1 MLTNRNLGLDLM
13 RLFAFYFVLIEHG
26 GKNPF
31 GDVLLGGLG
40 VEIFFVLSGFLIGRI
55 IIREF
60 KDFKGYETFRHFWVN
75 RWFRTLPL
83 YYLALLVQILLSN
96 KMEWGYLYYLVF
108 LQNNFYGI
116 SLFPISWSLVVEE
129 WFYLG
134 LPFVFF
140 LFRVAFRKVSII
152 HLVVCVVLLL
162 LIKGFVI
169 YFRGIP
175 FAGVNGNPLLRFDS
189 MLIGVILAMLYA
201 NHKSVFLKMSGIVY
215 FAIGLILTIV
225 LQYLVFYHFGISSLD
240 KLVSFNSVYFLVQSV
255 FIGLMLPFL
264 SESDIINNGILKV
277 SLLRKF
283 ITWTSILSYSFYL
296 FHMNLFH
303 LVQFFNLNDLT
314 FYISLV
320 VLYIFSYFIYLLY
333 EKPMTDLRRKFT

>member
-13 RLFAFYFVLIEHG
+13 RLFAIYFVLIEHG

-140 LFRVAFRKVSII
+140 LWNPSNQRSHFNVICFVTRS
-152 HLVVCVVLLL
+152 VV
-162 LIKGFVI
+162 
-169 YFRGIP
+169 
-175 FAGVNGNPLLRFDS
+175 
-189 MLIGVILAMLYA
+189 
-201 NHKSVFLKMSGIVY
+201 
-215 FAIGLILTIV
+215 
-225 LQYLVFYHFGISSLD
+225 ISTAAS
-240 KLVSFNSVYFLVQSV
+240 
-255 FIGLMLPFL
+255 P
-264 SESDIINNGILKV
+264 
-277 SLLRKF
+277 
-283 ITWTSILSYSFYL
+283 T
-296 FHMNLFH
+296 
-303 LVQFFNLNDLT
+303 
-314 FYISLV
+314 
-320 VLYIFSYFIYLLY
+320 
-333 EKPMTDLRRKFT
+333 PPAAP